1 MGIILDQEKF
11 SRRKRAFS
19 GWSLLFA
26 MVWAVHIWAYFYQKL
41 VFDCSILNLVKFPF
55 LLRDY
60 TRASLRADSTKL
72 NIHSHGYAAK
82 IWLYIFCGLLDAM
95 WQITAYWIMGA
106 MSNDPAKLAHF
117 TGLCKW
123 NDWAFIH
130 AIDTRIRQIYP
141 ICGCCRNMACGCC

>member
-1 MGIILDQEKF
+1 MGFILDQKKF

-19 GWSLLFA
+19 GWTLLFG
-26 MVWAVHIWAYFYQKL
+26 MVWAVHIWAYFYQKF
-41 VFDCSILNLVKFPF
+41 VFKRSILILVKVPF

-60 TRASLRADSTKL
+60 TRASLPANSPKL

-117 TGLCKW
+117 AGLCKW
-123 NDWAFIH
+123 NGLSFIRV
-130 AIDTRIRQIYP
+130 IDLRIR
-141 ICGCCRNMACGCC
+141 